1 MWRGQWRFS
10 AASRGEATLGGKSV
24 ALRDRSID
32 KLYDSGGRFIKNCG
46 NWLGMKNQIGS

>member
-32 KLYDSGGRFIKNCG
+32 KLYDSGGRFIKKLWKLVG
-46 NWLGMKNQIGS
+46 HEKSNW